1 MTTPALFATY
11 LHDAMSARRMPPE
24 EFEHELV
31 GVRREEIMS
40 WLDGSRSPD
49 LDQVPTLAR
58 ALRREPVEVAAA
70 WLVDRLPEL
79 HTPLY
84 VDVLEP
90 RSSLFPAPDDLAVRA
105 RMPRKSELP
114 ERMDVDDPHDA
125 ERPTEPAS
133 VPERKAR
140 KRPLTRAR

>member
-11 LHDAMSARRMPPE
+11 LHDAMRARRMPPE
-24 EFEHELV
+24 ELEHELV

-49 LDQVPTLAR
+49 LDQVPTLAQV
-58 ALRREPVEVAAA
+58 LRREPVEVAAA

-79 HTPLY
+79 HIPLY

-90 RSSLFPAPDDLAVRA
+90 RGSAFPRPDDLSVRA
-105 RMPRKSELP
+105 RIFPMSERG
-114 ERMDVDDPHDA
+114 ETMDVGDPHDA
-125 ERPTEPAS
+125 ERPSKALS
-133 VPERKAR
+133 VPEGTVR